1 MGTGERFSIGK
12 VHELLGE
19 RTGRV
24 LGAISESLRKR
35 AGKALGVMA
44 AAALVVSGCA
54 APTPC
59 NAEQQEQENP
69 TADTQ
74 TDSEGNPDLDW
85 QVIDRGCRDN
95 SNCEPGERPNT
106 TVAKACDGT
115 TLLYRYSDDY
125 FYQGG
130 FTAVS
135 NSPECGYIPPTAENS
150 PTPTAEATPT
160 PASGE

>member
-44 AAALVVSGCA
+44 AAAWVVSGCA
-54 APTPC
+54 APTSETKP
-59 NAEQQEQENP
+59 ADTEQGQENP
-69 TADTQ
+69 TANTQ

-85 QVIDRGCRDN
+85 KLVDAGCEQD
-95 SNCEPGERPNT
+95 CEKGELLGKIS
-106 TVAKACDGT
+106 KACDGT
-115 TLLYRYSDDY
+115 TLIYGHRRYDK
-125 FYQGG
+125 QGSI
-130 FTAVS
+130 TAIP
-135 NSPECGYIPPTAENS
+135 NSPECGYIPSASENS
-150 PTPTAEATPT
+150 PAPTTEATP
-160 PASGE
+160 ASASSN

>member
-44 AAALVVSGCA
+44 AAAWVVSGCA
-54 APTPC
+54 APTSETKP
-59 NAEQQEQENP
+59 
-69 TADTQ
+69 ADTEQGQEDAQ

-85 QVIDRGCRDN
+85 KLVDAGCEQG
-95 SNCEPGERPNT
+95 CEKGELLGKIS
-106 TVAKACDGT
+106 KACDDT
-115 TLLYRYSDDY
+115 TLIYGYYRPGR
-125 FYQGG
+125 QGSI
-130 FTAVS
+130 TAIP
-135 NSPECGYIPPTAENS
+135 NSPECGYTPPTAENN
-150 PTPTAEATPT
+150 PAATTEATPT
-160 PASGE
+160 SANGK

>member
-1 MGTGERFSIGK
+1 MGTGEGLSIGK
-12 VHELLGE
+12 VHELL
-19 RTGRV
+19 RKRAGRV
-24 LGAISESLRKR
+24 LGVI
-35 AGKALGVMA
+35 A

-54 APTPC
+54 APTSC

-95 SNCEPGERPNT
+95 SDCEPGERPNT

-150 PTPTAEATPT
+150 PAPTAEATPT
-160 PASGE
+160 PTNGN